1 MNVTIKQ
8 QTHSCREQTGGYQ
21 WAERT
26 ERRGNIK
33 VGDQEVKTIRDKIS
47 YKKMKYA
54 TSICCTTWDIQP
66 EFYNYKWIML

>member
-1 MNVTIKQ
+1 MVTSGQ
-8 QTHSCREQTGGYQ
+8 REQRGG
-21 WAERT
+21 A
-26 ERRGNIK
+26 NIK